1 MFFAQRIQGGSEWG
15 STIDLVST
23 IIMAVIRL
31 TIDDHEVTAEAGAS
45 ILDAARA
52 AEIYIPALCTH
63 PELACAEAL
72 TGASFVY
79 RGTERIESDDPAAA
93 WDGCGICA
101 VEVAGQ
107 PDLYRACTT
116 EVADGMVVDTGS
128 EKVLARRREKLT
140 SFLADHPHA
149 CLTCA
154 QQEGC
159 SRTQCSANVP
169 EEERCCEL
177 LGSCELQRL
186 AQFVGI
192 PPNLPRYGPRGLP
205 HVTDEPLF
213 DWNTELCIGCL
224 RCVRACRDLRGV
236 GTLSFVMKDGRPVGG
251 TTEAPSHAESHCR
264 FCGACVEV
272 CPTGALTDKTRAV
285 GDERDRVLVPC
296 RSSCPAGVDIPRFVR
311 HIAHGEYDKA
321 IAVIRQKLPFSFA
334 PSYICF
340 HPCEDQ
346 CRRGLLNR
354 PIAVCQLKRFVAD
367 HDTGHWRARQKRL
380 PATGKQV
387 AVVGSGPVGLTA
399 AYYLAK
405 QGHEATIFESLPE
418 PGGMLRVG
426 IPEFRYPREL
436 LQKDIDEVT
445 AVGVEIRCNS
455 PVADG
460 AAFEKLAAE
469 HDAVLLATGAHLPNR
484 IDVPGKDLKGVYWGV
499 GFLRERALGQ
509 YSPDEFR
516 DWRVVVIGGGNV
528 ALDAARVARRMGTD
542 NVRIVSLEPPEELP
556 AYEWE
561 VEDAAV
567 EGIGFLNGW
576 GVNEIKGESGKA
588 SGVVLKRCTRVF
600 DDSGVFSPAY
610 DESQTREEA
619 ADAVILAIGQ
629 DPSSAP
635 FESCGL
641 AADGTVTANETTLA
655 TKAPKVYAAGDVV
668 SGPASVIEAIAMG
681 RRSASEIDKV
691 LGGDGD
697 IDEVLL
703 DDESPDHYLGKV
715 ERFAE
720 LDRVVPPRV
729 EVAESVDSFA
739 LIEQTFSQEDAVQ
752 EAGRC
757 LACDLRVAL
766 ESVVP
771 APRTETVLEL
781 LPAVVE
787 GLPDLEG
794 VYQLFDDEKNVL
806 AIKGVMNLKEALL
819 EVLEENDKARSFVYE
834 QEPMYTKRE
843 SELIQQYL
851 QEHGELPGG
860 GDDELDDLF

>member
-1 MFFAQRIQGGSEWG
+1 VTE
-15 STIDLVST
+15 
-23 IIMAVIRL
+23 IRL
-31 TIDDHEVTAEAGAS
+31 TIDDHDVTAEAGAS

-52 AEIYIPALCTH
+52 ADIYIPALCHH
-63 PELACAEAL
+63 PELACAEEL
-72 TGASFVY
+72 TGAPFVY
-79 RGTERIESDDPAAA
+79 RGTERIESDDPAAV

-101 VEVAGQ
+101 VEFAGQ
-107 PDLYRACTT
+107 PDLCRACST
-116 EVADGMVVDTGS
+116 EVADGIVVITDS
-128 EKVLARRREKLT
+128 EKVLAHRHEKLS

-192 PPNLPRYGPRGLP
+192 PPNLPRYQPRGLP

-236 GTLSFVMKDGRPVGG
+236 GTLSFVMKDGLPIVG
-251 TTEAPSHAESHCR
+251 TTDAPSRAESHCR
-264 FCGACVEV
+264 FCGTCVEV

-311 HIAHGEYDKA
+311 HIARGEYDKA
-321 IAVIRQKLPFSFA
+321 IAVIRQKLPFAFA

-346 CRRGLLNR
+346 CRRGLVNR

-367 HDTGHWRARQKRL
+367 HDTGQWHARQERL
-380 PATGKQV
+380 PATGKRV
-387 AVVGSGPVGLTA
+387 AVVGSGPAGLSA
-399 AYYLAK
+399 AFYLAK
-405 QGHEATIFESLPE
+405 QGHAVTVFESLPE

-436 LQKDIDEVT
+436 LQKDIDDVK
-445 AVGVEIRCNS
+445 AAGVEIRCNC
-455 PVADG
+455 PIADG
-460 AAFEKLAAE
+460 TAFEELAGE
-469 HDAVLLATGAHLPNR
+469 YDAVLLATGAHLPKR
-484 IDVPGKDLKGVYWGV
+484 IDVPGRDLEGVYWGV
-499 GFLRERALGQ
+499 EFLREQALGQ
-509 YSPDEFR
+509 YQPDAFR
-516 DWRVVVIGGGNV
+516 DQRMVVIGGGNV
-528 ALDAARVARRMGTD
+528 AVDAARVVRRLGTD
-542 NVRIVSLEPPEELP
+542 DVRVVSLEPPEDLP

-561 VEDAAV
+561 VEDAAE
-567 EGIGFLNGW
+567 EGIGFLSGW
-576 GVNEIKGESGKA
+576 GVNEIKGETGKV

-600 DDSGVFSPAY
+600 DDSGRFSPVY
-610 DESQTREEA
+610 DESQIREEA

-629 DPSSAP
+629 DPSSVA
-635 FESCGL
+635 FEACGL
-641 AADGTVTANETTLA
+641 RPDGTITADETTLA
-655 TKAPKVYAAGDVV
+655 TKTPKVYAAGDVV

-681 RRSASEIDKV
+681 RKSASEIDKA

-697 IDEVLL
+697 VDEELL
-703 DDESPDHYLGKV
+703 DDEPPNHHVGKV
-715 ERFAE
+715 EHFAE
-720 LDRVVPPRV
+720 LDRVVPPR
-729 EVAESVDSFA
+729 AEIAECVDSFA
-739 LIEQTFSQEDAVQ
+739 LIEQAFSQEDAVQ

-766 ESVVP
+766 ESVAP

-787 GLPDLEG
+787 SLPDLEG
-794 VYQLFDDEKNVL
+794 VYQLFDEEKNVL

-819 EVLEENDKARSFVYE
+819 EVLEDNERARSFVYE

-851 QEHGELPGG
+851 HEHGELPGG

>member
-1 MFFAQRIQGGSEWG
+1 
-15 STIDLVST
+15 
-23 IIMAVIRL
+23 MAPIRL
-31 TIDDHEVTAEAGAS
+31 TIDDREVTAEAGAS

-52 AEIYIPALCTH
+52 ADIYIPALCTH

-72 TGASFVY
+72 TGAPFVY
-79 RGTERIESDDPAAA
+79 RGAERIESDDPAAE

-107 PDLYRACTT
+107 PDLCRACTI
-116 EVADGMVVDTGS
+116 EVADGMVVNIAS
-128 EKVLARRREKLT
+128 EKVLAHRREKLS

-186 AQFVGI
+186 AQFVGV
-192 PPNLPRYGPRGLP
+192 PPNTPRYRPRALP

-213 DWNTELCIGCL
+213 DWNAELCIGCL

-236 GTLSFVMKDGRPVGG
+236 GTLSFVMKDGRPIVG
-251 TTEAPSHAESHCR
+251 TTVAPSRAESHCR

-272 CPTGALTDKTRAV
+272 CPTGALMDKSRAV
-285 GDERDRVLVPC
+285 GGERERVLVPC

-311 HIAHGEYDKA
+311 HIARQEYDKA
-321 IAVIRQKLPFSFA
+321 IAVVRQKLPFSFA

-346 CRRGLLNR
+346 CRRGLVNR

-367 HDTGHWRARQKRL
+367 HDTGQWRAGQKRL
-380 PATGKQV
+380 PATGKRV
-387 AVVGSGPVGLTA
+387 AVVGSGPAGLTA

-405 QGHEATIFESLPE
+405 QGHAVTVFEALPE

-436 LQKDIDEVT
+436 LQKDVDEVK

-460 AAFEKLAAE
+460 ASLEKLAAE
-469 HDAVLLATGAHLPNR
+469 YDAVLLATGAHLPKR
-484 IDVPGKDLKGVYWGV
+484 IDVSGKDLEGVYWGV
-499 GFLRERALGQ
+499 EFLRERALGRN
-509 YSPDEFR
+509 SPDRFR
-516 DWRVVVIGGGNV
+516 DQRVVVVGGGNV
-528 ALDAARVARRMGTD
+528 AIDAARVVRRLGAD
-542 NVRIVSLEPPEELP
+542 DVRIVSLERPEELP

-561 VEDAAV
+561 VEDV
-567 EGIGFLNGW
+567 SEEGAGFLNGW
-576 GVNEIKGESGKA
+576 GINEIRGESGKV

-600 DDSGVFSPAY
+600 DDSGAFSPAY
-610 DESQTREEA
+610 DESQTREEV

-635 FESCGL
+635 FEACGL
-641 AADGTVTANETTLA
+641 RPDGTITADETTLS
-655 TKAPKVYAAGDVV
+655 TKAPKVYAVGDVV

-681 RRSASEIDKV
+681 RKSASEIDKT

-697 IDEVLL
+697 IDERLL
-703 DDESPDHYLGKV
+703 DDEPPNHYLGKV
-715 ERFAE
+715 EHFAE
-720 LDRVVPPRV
+720 LDRTVPPK
-729 EVAESVDSFA
+729 AEIAECVDSFA
-739 LIEQTFSQEDAVQ
+739 LIEQGFSQEDAVR

-766 ESVVP
+766 ESVIP
-771 APRTETVLEL
+771 APRTDTVLEL

-794 VYQLFDDEKNVL
+794 VYQIFDEEKNVL

-819 EVLEENDKARSFVYE
+819 EVIEENERARSFVYE
-834 QEPMYTKRE
+834 PEPMYTKRE

>member
-1 MFFAQRIQGGSEWG
+1 M
-15 STIDLVST
+15 ST

-31 TIDDHEVTAEAGAS
+31 TIDDHGVTAEAGAS

-79 RGTERIESDDPAAA
+79 RGAERIESDDPATE

-107 PDLYRACTT
+107 PDLCRACTT
-116 EVADGMVVDTGS
+116 DVADGMVVNTDS
-128 EKVLARRREKLT
+128 EKVLDHRRERLS

-186 AQFVGI
+186 AQFVGV
-192 PPNLPRYGPRGLP
+192 PPNLPRYRPRGLP
-205 HVTDEPLF
+205 DVTDEPLF

-236 GTLSFVMKDGRPVGG
+236 GTLSFVMKDGRPVVG
-251 TTEAPSHAESHCR
+251 TTDAPSRAESHCR

-272 CPTGALTDKTRAV
+272 CPTGALMDKTRAV

-311 HIAHGEYDKA
+311 HIARQEYDKA
-321 IAVIRQKLPFSFA
+321 IAVVRQKLPFSFA

-346 CRRGLLNR
+346 CRRGLVNR
-354 PIAVCQLKRFVAD
+354 TIAVCQLKRFVAD
-367 HDTGHWRARQKRL
+367 HDTGQWRARQKRL
-380 PATGKQV
+380 PATGKRV
-387 AVVGSGPVGLTA
+387 AVVGSGPAGLTA
-399 AYYLAK
+399 AYYLAR
-405 QGHEATIFESLPE
+405 QGHAVTVFEALPE

-436 LQKDIDEVT
+436 LQKDVDEVK

-460 AAFEKLAAE
+460 ARFEKLTAE
-469 HDAVLLATGAHLPNR
+469 YDAVLLATGAHRPKR
-484 IDVPGKDLKGVYWGV
+484 IDVPGRDLEGVYWGV
-499 GFLRERALGQ
+499 EFLRERALGQ
-509 YSPDEFR
+509 YSPDRFR
-516 DWRVVVIGGGNV
+516 DQRVVVIGGGNV
-528 ALDAARVARRMGTD
+528 AVDAARVVRRLGTD
-542 NVRIVSLEPPEELP
+542 DVRVVSLESPEELP

-561 VEDAAV
+561 VEDACE
-567 EGIGFLNGW
+567 EGIGFLCGW
-576 GVNEIKGESGKA
+576 GINEIEGDSGKV
-588 SGVVLKRCTRVF
+588 SGVILKRCTRVF

-610 DESQTREEA
+610 DESQTRDEV

-629 DPSSAP
+629 DPSSTA
-635 FESCGL
+635 FEACGL
-641 AADGTVTANETTLA
+641 RPDGTITADETTLS

-668 SGPASVIEAIAMG
+668 SGPASVIQAIAMG
-681 RRSASEIDKV
+681 RKLAGEIDKT

-697 IDEVLL
+697 IDEKLL
-703 DDESPDHYLGKV
+703 DDEPPNHYLGKV
-715 ERFAE
+715 EHFAE
-720 LDRVVPPRV
+720 LDRTVPPKT
-729 EVAESVDSFA
+729 EIAECVDSFT
-739 LIEQTFSQEDAVQ
+739 LIEQAFSQEDAMQ

-757 LACDLRVAL
+757 LACDLRIAL
-766 ESVVP
+766 ESVAP

-794 VYQLFDDEKNVL
+794 VYQLFDEEKNVL
-806 AIKGVMNLKEALL
+806 AIKGVMNLKQALL
-819 EVLEENDKARSFVYE
+819 EVLEENETARSFVYE

>member
-1 MFFAQRIQGGSEWG
+1 
-15 STIDLVST
+15 
-23 IIMAVIRL
+23 MANIHL

-52 AEIYIPALCTH
+52 ADIYIPALCNH
-63 PELACAEAL
+63 PELACAESL
-72 TGASFVY
+72 TGVSFVY
-79 RGTERIESDDPAAA
+79 RGAERIENDDPAAV

-107 PDLYRACTT
+107 PDLCRACTT
-116 EVADGMVVDTGS
+116 EVDDGMVVNTGS
-128 EKVLARRREKLT
+128 EKVLAHRREKLS

-192 PPNLPRYGPRGLP
+192 TPNLPMYRPRGLP
-205 HVTDEPLF
+205 YVTDEPLF

-224 RCVRACRDLRGV
+224 RCVRACRELRGV
-236 GTLSFVMKDGRPVGG
+236 GTLAFVMRDGRPIVG
-251 TTEAPSHAESHCR
+251 TTDAPSRVESHCR

-272 CPTGALTDKTRAV
+272 CPTGALTDKTRVV
-285 GDERDRVLVPC
+285 GEERDRVLVPC

-311 HIAHGEYDKA
+311 HIASGEHDKA

-334 PSYICF
+334 CSYICF
-340 HPCEDQ
+340 HPCEDE
-346 CRRGLLNR
+346 CRRGLVNR

-367 HDTGHWRARQKRL
+367 HDTGEWRARQKRL
-380 PATGKQV
+380 ATTGKRV
-387 AVVGSGPVGLTA
+387 AVVGSGPAGLTA

-405 QGHEATIFESLPE
+405 QGHEVAVFESLPV

-436 LQKDIDEVT
+436 LEKDIGEVK

-455 PVADG
+455 LGADS
-460 AAFEKLAAE
+460 AEFEKLAVE
-469 HDAVLLATGAHLPNR
+469 YNAVLLATGAHVPKR
-484 IDVPGKDLKGVYWGV
+484 IDVLGIDLEGVHWGV
-499 GFLRERALGQ
+499 DLLRERAFGR

-516 DWRVVVIGGGNV
+516 DQRMLVIGGGNV
-528 ALDAARVARRMGTD
+528 ALDAARVARRMGSD
-542 NVRIVSLEPPEELP
+542 DVRIASLEQFEELP
-556 AYEWE
+556 AYDWE
-561 VEDAAV
+561 VEEASE
-567 EGIGFLNGW
+567 EGIGFLTGW
-576 GVNEIKGESGKA
+576 GVKEIKEKSGKV
-588 SGVVLKRCTRVF
+588 SCVVLKRCTRAF
-600 DDSGVFSPAY
+600 DDSGRFSPAY
-610 DESQTREEA
+610 DESQTRDEA
-619 ADAVILAIGQ
+619 ADAVIIAIGQ
-629 DPSSAP
+629 APSSAP
-635 FESCGL
+635 FESCGI
-641 AADGTVTANETTLA
+641 AADGTITADDTTLA
-655 TKAPKVYAAGDVV
+655 TKAPNVFAAGDVV

-681 RRSASEIDKV
+681 RKSASEIDKA

-697 IDEVLL
+697 IDEILV
-703 DDESPDHYLGKV
+703 DDEPPNHCLGKV
-715 ERFAE
+715 EHFAE

-729 EVAESVDSFA
+729 EGSECVDSFA
-739 LIEQTFSQEDAVQ
+739 LIEQTFSREDAVR

-757 LACDLRVAL
+757 LACDLRVAI

-787 GLPDLEG
+787 GLPELEG
-794 VYQLFDDEKNVL
+794 VYQLFDEQKKAL

-819 EVLEENDKARSFVYE
+819 EILEENDKARSFVYE

>member
-1 MFFAQRIQGGSEWG
+1 MP
-15 STIDLVST
+15 T
-23 IIMAVIRL
+23 IIMAKTHL
-31 TIDDHEVTAEAGAS
+31 TIDDHEVSAEAGAS

-63 PELACAEAL
+63 PELACAETL

-79 RGTERIESDDPAAA
+79 RGAERIESDDTAAE

-101 VEVAGQ
+101 VGVAGQ
-107 PDLYRACTT
+107 PDLCRACTT
-116 EVADGMVVDTGS
+116 EIAEGMVVNTGS
-128 EKVLARRREKLT
+128 EKVLAHRREKL
-140 SFLADHPHA
+140 SFFLADHPHA

-169 EEERCCEL
+169 EDERCCEL

-192 PPNLPRYGPRGLP
+192 PPNLPRYRPRGLP

-236 GTLSFVMKDGRPVGG
+236 GTLSFVMKDGRPIVG
-251 TTEAPSHAESHCR
+251 TTDAPSRAESHCR

-272 CPTGALTDKTRAV
+272 CPTGALMDKTRAV
-285 GDERDRVLVPC
+285 GDRRDRLLVPC

-311 HIAHGEYDKA
+311 HIARQEYDKA
-321 IAVIRQKLPFSFA
+321 IAIVRQKLPFSFA

-346 CRRGLLNR
+346 CRRGLVNR

-367 HDTGHWRARQKRL
+367 HDTGHWRTRQKKL
-380 PATGKQV
+380 SATGKRV
-387 AVVGSGPVGLTA
+387 VVVGSGPAGLTA

-405 QGHEATIFESLPE
+405 QGHAVTVFESLLE
-418 PGGMLRVG
+418 AGGMLRVG
-426 IPEFRYPREL
+426 IPEFRYPCEL
-436 LQKDIDEVT
+436 LQKDIEEVK
-445 AVGVEIRCNS
+445 AVGVEIRYNS
-455 PVADG
+455 PVDG
-460 AAFEKLAAE
+460 TGLEGLAAE
-469 HDAVLLATGAHLPNR
+469 YDAVLMATGAHAPKR
-484 IDVPGKDLKGVYWGV
+484 IDVPGKDLEGVHWGV
-499 GFLRERALGQ
+499 DFLRGRALGE
-509 YSPDEFR
+509 YSPDSFR
-516 DWRVVVIGGGNV
+516 GQRVVVIGGGNV
-528 ALDAARVARRMGTD
+528 AVDAARVARRLGTD
-542 NVRIVSLEPPEELP
+542 DVCLVSLETPEELP

-561 VEDAAV
+561 VEDASA
-567 EGIGFLNGW
+567 EGIGFLAGW
-576 GVNEIKGESGKA
+576 GVKDIKGQSGKVN
-588 SGVVLKRCTRVF
+588 GVVLKRCTRVF
-600 DDSGVFSPAY
+600 DGSGRFSPVY

-635 FESCGL
+635 FEACGL
-641 AADGTVTANETTLA
+641 GPDGTITADETTLA

-668 SGPASVIEAIAMG
+668 SGPASVIGAIAMG
-681 RRSASEIDKV
+681 RKSASEIDKA

-697 IDEVLL
+697 IDEKLL
-703 DDESPDHYLGKV
+703 NDDPQNHYLGKV
-715 ERFAE
+715 EHFAE
-720 LDRVVPPRV
+720 LDRAIAPK
-729 EVAESVDSFA
+729 AEIADCVDSFT
-739 LIEQTFSQEDAVQ
+739 LIEQTLSQEDAVQ

-771 APRTETVLEL
+771 APRAETVLEL

-787 GLPDLEG
+787 GLPELEG
-794 VYQLFDDEKNVL
+794 VYQLFDEEKNVL
-806 AIKGVMNLKEALL
+806 AIKGVMNLKEALS
-819 EVLEENDKARSFVYE
+819 EVLEENDRARSFVYE

>member
-1 MFFAQRIQGGSEWG
+1 
-15 STIDLVST
+15 
-23 IIMAVIRL
+23 MAMIRL
-31 TIDDHEVTAEAGAS
+31 TIDDREVTAEAAAS

-72 TGASFVY
+72 TGVSFVY
-79 RGTERIESDDPAAA
+79 RGTERTESDDPAAA

-107 PDLYRACTT
+107 PDLCRACAT
-116 EVADGMVVDTGS
+116 EVAEGMVVNTGS
-128 EKVLARRREKLT
+128 EKVVAHRREELS
-140 SFLADHPHA
+140 SFLTDHPHA

-192 PPNLPRYGPRGLP
+192 TPNLPRYRPRGLP

-236 GTLSFVMKDGRPVGG
+236 GTLSFVVKDGRPVVG
-251 TTEAPSHAESHCR
+251 TTDAPSRAESHCR

-311 HIAHGEYDKA
+311 HIARQEYDKA

-340 HPCEDQ
+340 HPCEDE
-346 CRRGLLNR
+346 CRRGLVNR

-367 HDTGHWRARQKRL
+367 NDTGQWRARQKRL
-380 PATGKQV
+380 PATGKNV
-387 AVVGSGPVGLTA
+387 AVIGSGPAGLTA

-405 QGHEATIFESLPE
+405 QGHAVTVFEALQE

-436 LQKDIDEVT
+436 LQKDIDNVK
-445 AVGVEIRCNS
+445 AVGVEIQCDS
-455 PVADG
+455 PIADG
-460 AAFEKLAAE
+460 AGFERLAAE
-469 HDAVLLATGAHLPNR
+469 YDAVLVATGAHLPKR
-484 IDVPGKDLKGVYWGV
+484 IDVPGQDLEGVCWGV
-499 GFLRERALGQ
+499 EFLRKRALGQ
-509 YSPDEFR
+509 YSLDEFR
-516 DWRVVVIGGGNV
+516 DRRVVVIGGGNV

-542 NVRIVSLEPPEELP
+542 HVRIVSLEPLEELP

-561 VEDAAV
+561 VEDACE

-576 GVNEIKGESGKA
+576 GVREIKGESGKV

-600 DDSGVFSPAY
+600 DDSGRFSPAY
-610 DESQTREEA
+610 DESQTRDEA
-619 ADAVILAIGQ
+619 ADVGILALGQ

-641 AADGTVTANETTLA
+641 APDGTITADETTLS
-655 TKAPKVYAAGDVV
+655 TKTPNVYAAGDVV

-681 RRSASEIDKV
+681 RRSASEIDKA

-697 IDEVLL
+697 IDEMLL
-703 DDESPDHYLGKV
+703 DDEPPDHYLGKV
-715 ERFAE
+715 EGFAK
-720 LDRVVPPRV
+720 LNRTIAPRAEIAECV
-729 EVAESVDSFA
+729 ESFA

-766 ESVVP
+766 ECVVS
-771 APRTETVLEL
+771 APRKETVLEF

-794 VYQLFDDEKNVL
+794 VYQLFDEEKNVL
-806 AIKGVMNLKEALL
+806 AIRGVMNLKEALL
-819 EVLEENDKARSFVYE
+819 EVLEENSKARSFVYE